1 MIQITPTWLLN
12 TQIWR
17 RISWAA
23 SDTAPNPAMSRVL
36 HSSMACSTAGRHG
49 AGVGSQGGGCR
60 WSPLTSGSEMS
71 PAARAAP
78 PLVQQFRRCTSTA
91 ATGGRLL
98 GWKRWHGLPRLPMRC
113 TPSWVTCCL
122 PSTSGAPLPQRT
134 ALYNSFPCPCP
145 APWPALLPACPACR
159 FPSQSCTPC
168 PCCACPPWRVCC
180 AWRGGSRCA
189 AWETPPPRS
198 APAPGRR
205 TCGTQGQGGAAARRH
220 QRANLGAGWKGHVC
234 SAGLGNTQPLQ
245 AHTALPLVLGG
256 SSAASAG

>member
-1 MIQITPTWLLN
+1 MVEAMAWP
-12 TQIWR
+12 
-17 RISWAA
+17 S
-23 SDTAPNPAMSRVL
+23 PPAHAL
-36 HSSMACSTAGRHG
+36 HSQLDHMLPAQRLRRSPPPEDCPVQLLPLPLPCPLACPVTY
-49 AGVGSQGGGCR
+49 
-60 WSPLTSGSEMS
+60 
-71 PAARAAP
+71 
-78 PLVQQFRRCTSTA
+78 
-91 ATGGRLL
+91 
-98 GWKRWHGLPRLPMRC
+98 LP
-113 TPSWVTCCL
+113 CL
-122 PSTSGAPLPQRT
+122 PVPFPKLHALPL
-134 ALYNSFPCPCP
+134 LCLPCPCCACP
-145 APWPALLPACPACR
+145 VPLPWSALLPACPV
-159 FPSQSCTPC
+159 PC

-220 QRANLGAGWKGHVC
+220 QRANLGGNWEGHVC